1 MTTIDTTS
9 PLLARLDE
17 RTAAML
23 EKINQHNG
31 LLKEV
36 QGDLQAVRA
45 DFSAYKASVN
55 SAIQLLGTEIREARD
70 IAENAKSTAKK
81 AHERVDLV
89 EDKMRERALT
99 ETIIWRTLAGVW
111 TVVIVVWPFV
121 KFVAQQFGI
130 NLP

>member
-1 MTTIDTTS
+1 
-9 PLLARLDE
+9 
-17 RTAAML
+17 ML
-23 EKINQHNG
+23 EKISQHNG
-31 LLKEV
+31 LLKEM

-45 DFSAYKASVN
+45 DFNAYKASVN

-81 AHERVDLV
+81 AHERIDDV
-89 EDKMRERALT
+89 EDKIKERALT

-111 TVVIVVWPFV
+111 TVAIVVWPFV

-130 NLP
+130 VLP

>member
-1 MTTIDTTS
+1 MTTLDSTS

-23 EKINQHNG
+23 EKINQYSG

-36 QGDLQAVRA
+36 SNDVQAVRA
-45 DFSAYKASVN
+45 DFSAYRASTN
-55 SAIQLLGTEIREARD
+55 NAISLLGAEIREARTIGD
-70 IAENAKSTAKK
+70 NATVTAKK
-81 AHERVDLV
+81 AHERIDTV
-89 EDKMRERALT
+89 EDRIRERALT

-111 TVVIVVWPFV
+111 TVVIVVWPFI
-121 KFVAQQFGI
+121 KFVAQHFGI